1 MPTASRAESDAARA
15 RAREAH
21 ARRASKEAAIR
32 ERVKAEM
39 AQQAAAAR
47 SRALEEMQLNGGT
60 PADRQDEMFGSALKV
75 LMRGLPPAAKA
86 RPPAPPAPAAEAAA
100 AAQAEGPPAE
110 PALSAFEQLS
120 LEILQEKR
128 EKDREMEEELEQLVL
143 RRAARRQATQ
153 LTRDR
158 LASGLGG
165 PQLAEDR
172 AALHT
177 SLFSWAPPPLPAT
190 APPAGGEVEGE
201 ER

>member
-21 ARRASKEAAIR
+21 AKRASKEALIR

-75 LMRGLPPAAKA
+75 LMRELPPAAKA
-86 RPPAPPAPAAEAAA
+86 RPSAPPAPAAEAAEV
-100 AAQAEGPPAE
+100 QAEGPPAE

-128 EKDREMEEELEQLVL
+128 EKDREMEEELEQLAL

-172 AALHT
+172 AAAHT

-190 APPAGGEVEGE
+190 APPAGGEGEGE